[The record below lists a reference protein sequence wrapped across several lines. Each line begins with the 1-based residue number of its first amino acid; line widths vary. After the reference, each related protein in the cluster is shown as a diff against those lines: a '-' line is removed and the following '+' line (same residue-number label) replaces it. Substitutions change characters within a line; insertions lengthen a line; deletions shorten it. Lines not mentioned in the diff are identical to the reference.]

1 MAKLVSKVYGD
12 ALMETALEGQK
23 LDAFYEEAK
32 ALAQVWEENR
42 PLASLLDNPKVV
54 KEEKLEILDNIFR
67 GRLSPD
73 MLGFLTT
80 VVEKGRHKEI
90 PSILEYFISQVKEH
104 KKIGIAYVASAVSLS
119 DAQKAQVKE
128 RLLATTGYVEFEI
141 AYTVDPSLIGGMVI
155 RIGDRVVDS
164 SIKTQLYELQKT
176 LLEIQ
181 LA

>member
-12 ALMETALEGQK
+12 ALLEAALEGQRV
-23 LDAFYEEAK
+23 DALYEEAK
-32 ALAQVWEENR
+32 SLAGVWEEN
-42 PLASLLDNPKVV
+42 PELAALLDNPKVV
-54 KEEKLEILDNIFR
+54 KEEKLELLENVFR
-67 GRLSPD
+67 NRISLE
-73 MLGFLTT
+73 MLGFLIT

-90 PSILEYFISQVKEH
+90 PSILEYFIGQVKEY

-128 RLLATTGYVEFEI
+128 RLLATTQYVEFEI
-141 AYTVDPSLIGGMVI
+141 HYTVDPSLIGGMVI

-164 SIKTQLYELQKT
+164 SIKTQLHELQKE
-176 LLEIQ
+176 LMNIQ